1 MPKVMFQESTS
12 TSANGFSDKE
22 QRIYDFLSANPIA
35 VLSSVTPDG
44 NPHGVV
50 LYFSVDKKFVASI
63 LTKIDTRK
71 YDNLTHNDHA
81 MLTVF
86 EPRTQTTV
94 QLTGKAKEITDRY
107 EINVVAETNMQASI
121 KTSTAGMPPILKL
134 KAGQYVA
141 FRIYPEQI
149 NMAVYAHA
157 DSGDYSQL
165 FETLENFETSI

>member
-1 MPKVMFQESTS
+1 MPKVMIQESTS
-12 TSANGFSDKE
+12 MNANEFSDKE
-22 QRIYDFLSANPIA
+22 QRIYDFLNANPVA
-35 VLSSVTPDG
+35 VMSTVTPDG
-44 NPHGVV
+44 DPHGVV
-50 LYFSVDKKFVASI
+50 LYFSIDKYFVASI
-63 LTKIDTRK
+63 LTKADTRK

-107 EINVVAETNMQASI
+107 EINEVAEINLQASMN
-121 KTSTAGMPPILKL
+121 TSNAGMPPILKL
-134 KAGQYVA
+134 KAGAYVA

-149 NMAVYAHA
+149 SMAVYSHP

-165 FETLENFETSI
+165 FEVLDNFETSI